1 MVNLAY
7 DELGDLFMQNNIFL
21 SFALTLMAGMATM
34 IGTIFIF
41 TKKTSNKILA
51 CAMSFAAG
59 VMISV
64 SIVDLIPESIHYFK
78 NIYQIHIIPFICLLF
93 IVFGIV
99 LSIILDKLIK
109 KTTTPDNVLYKAGI
123 MSFLSLILHNIP
135 EGIITFLT
143 SSIDMKLGFTLTI
156 AIAIHNIP
164 EGISI
169 SVPIYYATKSRKKAI
184 FYTLVSAF
192 SEPFGAFLAFLFI
205 AKYINFTLIGILLS
219 LTAGVMLYISFYEL
233 LPIAFQYSHKRN
245 TFLCF
250 LIGLL
255 LMFLKIFI

>member
-7 DELGDLFMQNNIFL
+7 DELGDSLMQNSVLL
-21 SFALTLMAGMATM
+21 SFLLTIIAGMSTM

-41 TKKTSNKILA
+41 TKKSNKILA
-51 CAMSFAAG
+51 CTMSFAAG

-64 SIVDLIPESIHYFK
+64 SIVDLIPESIYYFK
-78 NIYQIHIIPFICLLF
+78 NIYQLQIIPFICLFF
-93 IVFGIV
+93 IVLGIF
-99 LSIILDKLIK
+99 LSIILDKWIK
-109 KTTTPDNVLYKAGI
+109 KINASNNTLYKVGI
-123 MSFLSLILHNIP
+123 MSLFSLILHNIP

-143 SSIDMKLGFTLTI
+143 SSIDMKLGFTLTM

-169 SVPIYYATKSRKKAI
+169 SVPIYYATKNRKKAI

-192 SEPFGAFLAFLFI
+192 SEPLGAFLAFLFI
-205 AKYINFTLIGILLS
+205 AKYINFTLLGILLS

-233 LPIAFQYSHKRN
+233 LPIAFHYSHKGR
-245 TFLCF
+245 TFFCF

-255 LMFLKIFI
+255 LMMLKMFI